1 MKKKV
6 LALLTAMT
14 LSIGMLGC
22 GGSSNGFDSSEEIS
36 IITREDGSGTRGAFI
51 ELFGIEKK
59 NEEGT
64 KVDYTTDAASITN
77 STSVMMTT
85 VESDLHAIGYISLGS
100 LNDTVKAVK
109 IDGVTPSV
117 ANIKNGTYSIYR
129 PFNIAVKEG
138 LSDVAQD
145 FINYI
150 LSAEGQAVIEGAG
163 YITVSENG
171 SFTSNGATGKITV
184 AGSSS
189 VSPVMQKLKEAYL
202 AINTGAEIEILTSD
216 SSTGMSNAI
225 EGICD
230 IGMASRAVKDS
241 EKEKGLTEIT
251 IANDGVAVIVNKEN
265 PVDSMTKEQVEKIYT
280 GEVTVWSDIVE

>member
-1 MKKKV
+1 MKKKLLSV
-6 LALLTAMT
+6 LTALT
-14 LSIGMLGC
+14 LAVGMIGC
-22 GGSSNGFDSSEEIS
+22 GGSEGFNAGEEIS

-59 NEEGT
+59 NEEGN
-64 KVDYTTDAASITN
+64 KIDHTTDAASITN

-109 IDGVTPSV
+109 IDGVEASV
-117 ANIKNGTYSIYR
+117 ANIKNGSYTIYR

-138 LSDVAQD
+138 LNDAAQD

-171 SFTSNGATGKITV
+171 AFVSNGASGKVTV

-189 VSPVMQKLKEAYL
+189 VSPVMQKLKEAYI
-202 AINTGAEIEILTSD
+202 AVNANAEIEILTSD
-216 SSTGMSNAI
+216 SSTGMSNAAS
-225 EGICD
+225 GICD

-241 EKEKGLTEIT
+241 EKEKGLIEIT

-265 PVDSMTKEQVEKIYT
+265 PVENMTKEQVEQIYT
-280 GEVTVWSDIVE
+280 GIVTNWSDIVE

>member
-1 MKKKV
+1 MKKRFMAV
-6 LALLTAMT
+6 LTALT
-14 LSIGMLGC
+14 LAAGMIGC
-22 GGSSNGFDSSEEIS
+22 GGNEGFNAEEEIS

-51 ELFGIEKK
+51 ELFEIEKK

-100 LNDTVKAVK
+100 MNDSVKAVK
-109 IDGVTPSV
+109 IDGVEPGV
-117 ANIKNGTYSIYR
+117 ENIKNGSYRIYR

-138 LSDVAQD
+138 ISDVAQD

-150 LSAEGQAVIEGAG
+150 LSAEGQTVIEENG

-171 SFTSNGATGKITV
+171 SFKSNGAVGKITV

-202 AINTGAEIEILTSD
+202 LVNANAEIEILTSD

-241 EKEKGLTEIT
+241 EKEKGLKEIT
-251 IANDGVAVIVNKEN
+251 IANDGVAVIINKEN
-265 PVDSMTKEQVEKIYT
+265 PLESMTKEQVEQIYT
-280 GEVTVWSDIVE
+280 GEVTSWSEIVK

>member
-1 MKKKV
+1 MKKKL
-6 LALLTAMT
+6 LAVFTALTLAV
-14 LSIGMLGC
+14 GMIGC
-22 GGSSNGFDSSEEIS
+22 GGNEGFNAEEEIS

-59 NEEGT
+59 NEAGD
-64 KVDYTTDAASITN
+64 KIDHTTDAASITN

-109 IDGVTPSV
+109 IDGVIPSV
-117 ANIKNGTYSIYR
+117 ANIKNGSYAIYR

-171 SFTSNGATGKITV
+171 AFASNGAIGKVTV

-202 AINTGAEIEILTSD
+202 AVNTGAEIEILTSD

-251 IANDGVAVIVNKEN
+251 IANDGVAVIINKEN
-265 PVDSMTKEQVEKIYT
+265 PVDSMTKEQVEQIYT
-280 GEVTVWSDIVE
+280 GEVTSWSDIVE

>member
-1 MKKKV
+1 MKKRILSV
-6 LALLTAMT
+6 LTALT
-14 LSIGMLGC
+14 LTVGMIGC
-22 GGSSNGFDSSEEIS
+22 GGSEGFNSDEEIS
-36 IITREDGSGTRGAFI
+36 IITREDGSGIRGAFI

-59 NEEGT
+59 NEAGE
-64 KVDYTTDAASITN
+64 KIDHTTDAASITN

-85 VESDLHAIGYISLGS
+85 VESDLHAIGYVSLGS

-109 IDGVTPSV
+109 IDGVEATV
-117 ANIKNGTYSIYR
+117 ANIKNGAYTIYR
-129 PFNIAVKEG
+129 PFNIAVKDG
-138 LSDVAQD
+138 ISDVAQD

-150 LSAEGQAVIEGAG
+150 LSTEGQKIVANSG
-163 YITVSENG
+163 YITVFEN
-171 SFTSNGATGKITV
+171 SAFTSNGASGKITI

-189 VSPVMQKLKEAYL
+189 VSPVMQKLKEAYV
-202 AINTGAEIEILTSD
+202 AVNTNAEIEILTSD

-251 IANDGVAVIVNKEN
+251 IANDGVAVIVNKDN
-265 PVDSMTKEQVEKIYT
+265 PVESMTKSEVEQIYT
-280 GEVTVWSDIVE
+280 GAVTTWSDIVE

>member
-1 MKKKV
+1 MKKKL
-6 LALLTAMT
+6 LAVLTALT
-14 LSIGMLGC
+14 LAVGMIGC
-22 GGSSNGFDSSEEIS
+22 GGNNGFNADEEIS

-59 NEEGT
+59 NEEG
-64 KVDYTTDAASITN
+64 KKIDHTTDAASITN

-109 IDGVTPSV
+109 IDGVDASV
-117 ANIKNGTYSIYR
+117 ANIKNGTYTIYR

-138 LSDVAQD
+138 ISDVAQD
-145 FINYI
+145 FIDYI
-150 LSAEGQAVIEGAG
+150 LSAEGQAVIEAAG

-171 SFTSNGATGKITV
+171 TFVSNGAAGKVTV

-189 VSPVMQKLKEAYL
+189 VSPVMLKLKEAYL

-241 EKEKGLTEIT
+241 EKEKGLAEIT

-265 PVDSMTKEQVEKIYT
+265 PAESMTKEQVEQIYT
-280 GEVTVWSDIVE
+280 GSVTSWSAIVE

>member
-1 MKKKV
+1 MKKKLLSV
-6 LALLTAMT
+6 LTALT
-14 LSIGMLGC
+14 LAVGMIGC
-22 GGSSNGFDSSEEIS
+22 GGSNGFNADEEIS

-59 NEEGT
+59 NEEGN
-64 KVDYTTDAASITN
+64 KIDHTTDAASITN

-100 LNDTVKAVK
+100 LNDTVKAVQ
-109 IDGVTPSV
+109 IDGVTASV
-117 ANIKNGTYSIYR
+117 ENIKNGSYSIYR
-129 PFNIAVKEG
+129 PFNIVVKEG

-145 FINYI
+145 FVDYI

-171 SFTSNGATGKITV
+171 AFTSNGASGKVTV

-189 VSPVMQKLKEAYL
+189 VSPVMQKLKEAYI
-202 AINTGAEIEILTSD
+202 AVNAKAEIEILTSD

-241 EKEKGLTEIT
+241 EKERGLTEIT

-265 PVDSMTKEQVEKIYT
+265 PVESMTKSQVEEIYT
-280 GEVTVWSDIVE
+280 GVVTNWSDVVE

>member
-1 MKKKV
+1 MKKKLLSV
-6 LALLTAMT
+6 LTVLTLAV
-14 LSIGMLGC
+14 GMIGC
-22 GGSSNGFDSSEEIS
+22 GGSKGFNAGEEIS

-59 NEEGT
+59 NEEGN
-64 KVDYTTDAASITN
+64 KIDHTTDAASITN

-100 LNDTVKAVK
+100 LNDTVKAVN
-109 IDGVTPSV
+109 IDGVAPSV
-117 ANIKNGTYSIYR
+117 ANIKNGSYTIYR

-171 SFTSNGATGKITV
+171 AFASNGASGKITV

-189 VSPVMQKLKEAYL
+189 VSPVMQKLKEAYI
-202 AINTGAEIEILTSD
+202 AVNANVEIEILTSD
-216 SSTGMSNAI
+216 SSTGMSNAAS
-225 EGICD
+225 GICD

-251 IANDGVAVIVNKEN
+251 IANDGVAVVVNKEN
-265 PVDSMTKEQVEKIYT
+265 PVESMTKEQVEQIYT
-280 GEVTVWSDIVE
+280 GAVTNWSEIVE

>member
-1 MKKKV
+1 MKKKLLSV
-6 LALLTAMT
+6 LTALT
-14 LSIGMLGC
+14 LAVGMIGC
-22 GGSSNGFDSSEEIS
+22 GGSEGFNAGEEIS

-59 NEEGT
+59 NEEGN
-64 KVDYTTDAASITN
+64 KIDHTTDAASITN

-109 IDGVTPSV
+109 IDGVEASV
-117 ANIKNGTYSIYR
+117 ANIKNGSYTIYR

-138 LSDVAQD
+138 LNDAAQD

-171 SFTSNGATGKITV
+171 AFTSNGASGKVTV

-189 VSPVMQKLKEAYL
+189 VSPVMQKLKEAYI
-202 AINTGAEIEILTSD
+202 AVNVNAEIEILTSD
-216 SSTGMSNAI
+216 SSTGMSNAAS
-225 EGICD
+225 GICD

-241 EKEKGLTEIT
+241 EKEKGLIEIT

-265 PVDSMTKEQVEKIYT
+265 PVENMTKEQVEQIYT
-280 GEVTVWSDIVE
+280 GIVTNWSDIVE

>member
-1 MKKKV
+1 MKKKLLSV
-6 LALLTAMT
+6 LTALT
-14 LSIGMLGC
+14 LAVGMIGC
-22 GGSSNGFDSSEEIS
+22 GGSDGFNADEEIS

-100 LNDTVKAVK
+100 LNDTVKAVQ
-109 IDGVTPSV
+109 IDGVTASV
-117 ANIKNGTYSIYR
+117 ENIKNGSYSIYR

-171 SFTSNGATGKITV
+171 AFTSNGASGKVTV

-189 VSPVMQKLKEAYL
+189 VSPVMQKLKEAYI
-202 AINTGAEIEILTSD
+202 AVNAKAEIEILTSD

-265 PVDSMTKEQVEKIYT
+265 PVESMTKSQVEQIYT
-280 GEVTVWSDIVE
+280 GVVANWSDIVE

>member
-1 MKKKV
+1 MKKKLLSV
-6 LALLTAMT
+6 LTALT
-14 LSIGMLGC
+14 LSIGMIGC
-22 GGSSNGFDSSEEIS
+22 GGSEGFNNGEEIS

-59 NEEGT
+59 NEAGN
-64 KVDYTTDAASITN
+64 KIDHTTDAASITN

-117 ANIKNGTYSIYR
+117 ANIKNGSYSIYR

-171 SFTSNGATGKITV
+171 SFVSNGATGKITV

-202 AINTGAEIEILTSD
+202 AVNTGAEIEILTSD

-265 PVDSMTKEQVEKIYT
+265 PADSMTKEQVEQIYT
-280 GEVTVWSDIVE
+280 GAVTVWSDIVK

>member
-1 MKKKV
+1 
-6 LALLTAMT
+6 
-14 LSIGMLGC
+14 MLGC
-22 GGSSNGFDSSEEIS
+22 GGSNGFNADEEIS

-64 KVDYTTDAASITN
+64 KRDYTTDAASITN

-109 IDGVTPSV
+109 IDGVEASV
-117 ANIKNGTYSIYR
+117 ANIKNGSYSIYR
-129 PFNIAVKEG
+129 PFNIAVKDG
-138 LSDVAQD
+138 ISDVAQD

-171 SFTSNGATGKITV
+171 PFTSNGASGKITV

-189 VSPVMQKLKEAYL
+189 VSPVMQKLKEAYI
-202 AINTGAEIEILTSD
+202 AVNAKAEIEILTSD

-265 PVDSMTKEQVEKIYT
+265 PVESMTKSQVEQIYT
-280 GEVTVWSDIVE
+280 GAVTNWSDIVE

>member
-1 MKKKV
+1 MKKRL
-6 LALLTAMT
+6 LAVFTTLTLAVGM
-14 LSIGMLGC
+14 IGCSG
-22 GGSSNGFDSSEEIS
+22 SNGFNENEEIS

-59 NEEGT
+59 NEEG
-64 KVDYTTDAASITN
+64 KKIDHTTDAASITN

-85 VESDLHAIGYISLGS
+85 VESDLYAIGYISLGS

-109 IDGVTPSV
+109 IDGVDASV
-117 ANIKNGTYSIYR
+117 ANIKNGTYTIYR
-129 PFNIAVKEG
+129 PCNIAVKEG

-150 LSAEGQAVIEGAG
+150 LSAEGQAVIEAAG

-171 SFTSNGATGKITV
+171 AFVSNGAAGKVTV

-189 VSPVMQKLKEAYL
+189 VSPVMLKLKEAYL
-202 AINTGAEIEILTSD
+202 AINTGAEIEILTSN

-265 PVDSMTKEQVEKIYT
+265 PAESMTKEQVEQIYT
-280 GEVTVWSDIVE
+280 GSVTSWSAIVE

>member
-1 MKKKV
+1 MKKKLLSV
-6 LALLTAMT
+6 LTALT
-14 LSIGMLGC
+14 LTVGMIGC
-22 GGSSNGFDSSEEIS
+22 GGNDGFNADEEIS

-51 ELFGIEKK
+51 ELFEIEKK
-59 NEEGT
+59 NEAGN
-64 KVDYTTDAASITN
+64 KIDHTTDAASITN

-85 VESDLHAIGYISLGS
+85 VESDLHAIGYVSLGS

-109 IDGVTPSV
+109 IDGVEASV
-117 ANIKNGTYSIYR
+117 ANIKNGSYTIYR

-150 LSAEGQAVIEGAG
+150 LSAEGQKIVEDNG
-163 YITVSENG
+163 YITVSKNG
-171 SFTSNGATGKITV
+171 AFASNGASGKITV

-189 VSPVMQKLKEAYL
+189 VSPVMQKLKEAYV
-202 AINTGAEIEILTSD
+202 AVNTNAEIEILTSD

-225 EGICD
+225 DGICD

-265 PVDSMTKEQVEKIYT
+265 PVDSMTKSEVEQIYT
-280 GEVTVWSDIVE
+280 GAVTTWSDIVE

>member
-1 MKKKV
+1 MKKKL
-6 LALLTAMT
+6 LAVLTALT
-14 LSIGMLGC
+14 LAVGMIGC
-22 GGSSNGFDSSEEIS
+22 GGSDGFNADEEIS

-59 NEEGT
+59 NEEGN
-64 KVDYTTDAASITN
+64 KIDYTTDAASITN

-109 IDGVTPSV
+109 IDGVEASV
-117 ANIKNGTYSIYR
+117 ANIKNGSYSIYR

-171 SFTSNGATGKITV
+171 AFASNGASGKITV

-189 VSPVMQKLKEAYL
+189 VSPVMQKLKEAYV
-202 AINTGAEIEILTSD
+202 AVNAKAEIEILTSD

-265 PVDSMTKEQVEKIYT
+265 PVESMTKSQVEQIYT
-280 GEVTVWSDIVE
+280 GAVTNWSDIVE

>member
-1 MKKKV
+1 MKKKLLSV
-6 LALLTAMT
+6 LTALT
-14 LSIGMLGC
+14 LAVGMIGC
-22 GGSSNGFDSSEEIS
+22 GGSDGFNADEEIS

-100 LNDTVKAVK
+100 LNDTVKAVQ
-109 IDGVTPSV
+109 IDGVTASV
-117 ANIKNGTYSIYR
+117 ENIKNGSYSIYR

-171 SFTSNGATGKITV
+171 AFTSNGASGKVTV

-189 VSPVMQKLKEAYL
+189 VSPVMQKLKEAYI
-202 AINTGAEIEILTSD
+202 AVNAKAEIEILTSD

-265 PVDSMTKEQVEKIYT
+265 PVESMTKSQVEQIYT
-280 GEVTVWSDIVE
+280 GVVTNWSDIVE

>member
-1 MKKKV
+1 MKKRILSV
-6 LALLTAMT
+6 LTALT
-14 LSIGMLGC
+14 LAVGMIGC
-22 GGSSNGFDSSEEIS
+22 GGSEGFNSDEEIS

-59 NEEGT
+59 NEAGE
-64 KVDYTTDAASITN
+64 KIDHTTDAASITN

-85 VESDLHAIGYISLGS
+85 VESDLHAIGYVSLGS

-109 IDGVTPSV
+109 IDGVEATV
-117 ANIKNGTYSIYR
+117 ANIKNGAYTIYR
-129 PFNIAVKEG
+129 PFNIAVKDG
-138 LSDVAQD
+138 ISDVAQD

-150 LSAEGQAVIEGAG
+150 LSTEGQKIVANSG
-163 YITVSENG
+163 YITVFEN
-171 SFTSNGATGKITV
+171 SAFTSNGASGKITI

-189 VSPVMQKLKEAYL
+189 VSPVMQKLKEAYV
-202 AINTGAEIEILTSD
+202 AVNTNAEIEILTSD

-251 IANDGVAVIVNKEN
+251 IANDGVAVIVNKDN
-265 PVDSMTKEQVEKIYT
+265 PVESLTKSEVEQIYT
-280 GEVTVWSDIVE
+280 GAVTTWSDIVE

>member
-1 MKKKV
+1 MKKRL
-6 LALLTAMT
+6 LAVLTALT
-14 LSIGMLGC
+14 LSIGMIGC
-22 GGSSNGFDSSEEIS
+22 GGKEGFNADEEIS

-85 VESDLHAIGYISLGS
+85 VESDLHAIGYVSLGS

-109 IDGVTPSV
+109 IDGVDASV
-117 ANIKNGTYSIYR
+117 ANIKNGSYTIYR

-171 SFTSNGATGKITV
+171 AFTSNGATGKITV

-202 AINTGAEIEILTSD
+202 AVNTGAEIEILTSD
-216 SSTGMSNAI
+216 SSTGMSNAM

-265 PVDSMTKEQVEKIYT
+265 PTENMTKEQVEKIYT
-280 GEVTVWSDIVE
+280 GEYTVWSDVAE

>member
-1 MKKKV
+1 MKKKLLSV
-6 LALLTAMT
+6 LTVLTLAV
-14 LSIGMLGC
+14 GMIGC
-22 GGSSNGFDSSEEIS
+22 GGSEGFNAGEEIS

-59 NEEGT
+59 NEEGN
-64 KVDYTTDAASITN
+64 KIDHTTDAASITN

-109 IDGVTPSV
+109 IDGVEASV
-117 ANIKNGTYSIYR
+117 ANIKNGSYTIYR

-138 LSDVAQD
+138 LSDAAQD

-171 SFTSNGATGKITV
+171 AFVSNGASGKVTV

-189 VSPVMQKLKEAYL
+189 VSPVMQKLKEAYI
-202 AINTGAEIEILTSD
+202 AVNANAEIEILTSD
-216 SSTGMSNAI
+216 SSTGMSNAAS
-225 EGICD
+225 GICD

-265 PVDSMTKEQVEKIYT
+265 PVDSMTKEQVEQIYT
-280 GEVTVWSDIVE
+280 GIVTNWSDIVE

>member
-1 MKKKV
+1 MKKRILSV
-6 LALLTAMT
+6 LTALT
-14 LSIGMLGC
+14 LAVGMIGC
-22 GGSSNGFDSSEEIS
+22 GGSEGFNADEEIS

-59 NEEGT
+59 NEEGN
-64 KVDYTTDAASITN
+64 KIDYTTDAASITN

-109 IDGVTPSV
+109 IDGVEASV
-117 ANIKNGTYSIYR
+117 ENIKNGSYSIYR

-171 SFTSNGATGKITV
+171 AFASNGASGKITV

-189 VSPVMQKLKEAYL
+189 VSPVMQKLKEAYV
-202 AINTGAEIEILTSD
+202 AVNAKAEIEILTSD

-265 PVDSMTKEQVEKIYT
+265 PVESMTKSQVEQIYT
-280 GEVTVWSDIVE
+280 GAVTNWSDIVE

>member
-1 MKKKV
+1 MKKKLLSV
-6 LALLTAMT
+6 LTALT
-14 LSIGMLGC
+14 LAVGMIGC
-22 GGSSNGFDSSEEIS
+22 GGSNGFNADEEIS

-59 NEEGT
+59 NEEGN
-64 KVDYTTDAASITN
+64 KIDHTTDAASITN

-100 LNDTVKAVK
+100 LNDTVKAVQ
-109 IDGVTPSV
+109 IDGVTASIE
-117 ANIKNGTYSIYR
+117 NIKNGSYSIYR

-163 YITVSENG
+163 YITVSENRA
-171 SFTSNGATGKITV
+171 FTSNGASGKVTV

-189 VSPVMQKLKEAYL
+189 VSPVMQKLKEAYI
-202 AINTGAEIEILTSD
+202 AVNAKAEIEILTSD

-265 PVDSMTKEQVEKIYT
+265 PVESMTKSQVEQIYT
-280 GEVTVWSDIVE
+280 GVVTNWSDIVE

>member
-1 MKKKV
+1 MKKRILSV
-6 LALLTAMT
+6 LTALT
-14 LSIGMLGC
+14 LAVGMIGC
-22 GGSSNGFDSSEEIS
+22 GGSEGFNTDEEIS

-59 NEEGT
+59 NEAGE
-64 KVDYTTDAASITN
+64 KIDHTTDAASITN

-109 IDGVTPSV
+109 IDGVEASV
-117 ANIKNGTYSIYR
+117 ANIKNGSYSIYR
-129 PFNIAVKEG
+129 PFNIAVKDG
-138 LSDVAQD
+138 ISDVAQD

-171 SFTSNGATGKITV
+171 AFASNGATGKITV

-189 VSPVMQKLKEAYL
+189 VSPVMQKLKEAYV
-202 AINTGAEIEILTSD
+202 AVNANAEIEILTSD

-225 EGICD
+225 DGICD

-280 GEVTVWSDIVE
+280 GTVTSWSEIVE

>member
-1 MKKKV
+1 MKKKLLSV
-6 LALLTAMT
+6 LTALTLAVGMT
-14 LSIGMLGC
+14 GC
-22 GGSSNGFDSSEEIS
+22 GSSDGFNADEEIS

-64 KVDYTTDAASITN
+64 KIDYTTDAASITN

-100 LNDTVKAVK
+100 LNDTVKAVQ
-109 IDGVTPSV
+109 IDGVTASV
-117 ANIKNGTYSIYR
+117 ENIKNGSYSIYR

-171 SFTSNGATGKITV
+171 AFTSNGASGKVTV

-202 AINTGAEIEILTSD
+202 AVNENAEIEILTSD

-241 EKEKGLTEIT
+241 EKEKGLIEIT

-265 PVDSMTKEQVEKIYT
+265 PVESMTKSQVEQIYT
-280 GEVTVWSDIVE
+280 GVVTNWSDIVE

>member
-6 LALLTAMT
+6 LAVLTALT
-14 LSIGMLGC
+14 LAVGMIGC
-22 GGSSNGFDSSEEIS
+22 GSSNGFNADEEIS

-100 LNDTVKAVK
+100 LNDTVKAVQ
-109 IDGVTPSV
+109 IDGVTASV
-117 ANIKNGTYSIYR
+117 ENIKNGSYTIYR

-150 LSAEGQAVIEGAG
+150 LSADGQAVIEKAG
-163 YITVSENG
+163 YITASENG
-171 SFTSNGATGKITV
+171 AFTSNGASGKITV

-189 VSPVMQKLKEAYL
+189 VSPVMQKLKEAYITVN
-202 AINTGAEIEILTSD
+202 AGAEIEIITSD

-265 PVDSMTKEQVEKIYT
+265 PLETMTKSQVEQIYT
-280 GEVTVWSDIVE
+280 GAVTNWSDIVE

>member
-1 MKKKV
+1 MKKKL
-6 LALLTAMT
+6 LAVLTALT
-14 LSIGMLGC
+14 LAVGMIGC
-22 GGSSNGFDSSEEIS
+22 GGSKGFNADEEIS

-59 NEEGT
+59 NEEG
-64 KVDYTTDAASITN
+64 KMDHTTDAASITN

-100 LNDTVKAVK
+100 LNDTVKAVQ

-117 ANIKNGTYSIYR
+117 ENIKNGSYVIFR
-129 PFNIAVKEG
+129 PFNIAVRED

-150 LSAEGQAVIEGAG
+150 LSAEGQAVVEGAG
-163 YITVSENG
+163 YITVSEN
-171 SFTSNGATGKITV
+171 SAFASNGASGKITV

-189 VSPVMQKLKEAYL
+189 VSPVMQKLKEAYV
-202 AINTGAEIEILTSD
+202 AVNTNAEIEILTSD

-265 PVDSMTKEQVEKIYT
+265 PVNSMTKSQVEQIYT
-280 GEVTVWSDIVE
+280 GTVTNWSDIVE

>member
-1 MKKKV
+1 MKKKLLSV
-6 LALLTAMT
+6 LTALT
-14 LSIGMLGC
+14 LAVGMIGC
-22 GGSSNGFDSSEEIS
+22 GGSNGFNADEEIS

-51 ELFGIEKK
+51 ELFGIVKK
-59 NEEGT
+59 NEEGN
-64 KVDYTTDAASITN
+64 KIDHTTDAASITN

-100 LNDTVKAVK
+100 LSDTVKAVQ
-109 IDGVTPSV
+109 IDGVTASV
-117 ANIKNGTYSIYR
+117 ENIKNGSYSIYR

-171 SFTSNGATGKITV
+171 AFASNGASGKITV

-189 VSPVMQKLKEAYL
+189 VSPVMQKLKEAYI
-202 AINTGAEIEILTSD
+202 AVNAKAEIEILTSD

-265 PVDSMTKEQVEKIYT
+265 PVESMTRSQVEQIYT
-280 GEVTVWSDIVE
+280 GAVTNWSDIVE

>member
-1 MKKKV
+1 MKKKLLSV
-6 LALLTAMT
+6 LTALT
-14 LSIGMLGC
+14 LAVGMIGC
-22 GGSSNGFDSSEEIS
+22 GGSDGFNADEEIS

-100 LNDTVKAVK
+100 LNDTVKAVQ
-109 IDGVTPSV
+109 IDGVTASV
-117 ANIKNGTYSIYR
+117 ENIKNGSYSIFR

-171 SFTSNGATGKITV
+171 AFASNGASGKVTV

-189 VSPVMQKLKEAYL
+189 VSPVMQKLKEAYI
-202 AINTGAEIEILTSD
+202 AVNANAEIEILTSD

-265 PVDSMTKEQVEKIYT
+265 PVESMTKSQVEQIYT
-280 GEVTVWSDIVE
+280 GVVTSWSDIVE